1 MLSYHP
7 AKSGGYKH
15 SGSEDIMNF
24 VCHVTSRDHVIKA
37 LNDFIA
43 RSSLRYVTILP
54 GLAAIGTVVV
64 KI

>member
-1 MLSYHP
+1 
-7 AKSGGYKH
+7 
-15 SGSEDIMNF
+15 MNF
-24 VCHVTSRDHVIKA
+24 VCHVTLRDHVIKA